1 MPAQVYRLVEV
12 GLDAGQDPGGGFR
25 MFAGLPDVL
34 NVKQAARALGASECW
49 LREAIARGEVGSF
62 RVGRLIKVPKT
73 ALLEFIERG
82 GCDG

>member
-1 MPAQVYRLVEV
+1 MAAEVYRLVPVE
-12 GLDAGQDPGGGFR
+12 DARAGAAAFR
-25 MFAGLPDVL
+25 MFADLPDVMG
-34 NVKQAARALGASECW
+34 VKQAARALGASECW

>member
-1 MPAQVYRLVEV
+1 MAAEVYRLVPVE
-12 GLDAGQDPGGGFR
+12 DARQGGAAAFR
-25 MFAGLPDVL
+25 MFADLPDVL

-82 GCDG
+82 GCNG